1 MLLKKYETRKNGNA
15 IIRKEEEKMSSE
27 LYYNGE
33 IITMEKEG
41 EQVEAVFVENGR
53 IQKVGSLAEVKPF
66 VKKDT
71 KEIDLK
77 GKTML
82 PAFIDAH
89 SHISA
94 FAQSLSYISL
104 ADCKSIVEILE
115 KLKLGKEERKQ
126 EKWIIGVGYDQ
137 NFLKEKRHPTRW
149 ELDSICE
156 EKPLLITHISGH
168 MGVANTKALEM
179 MQITEDS
186 MAPEGGR
193 YGKENGKL
201 NGYLEETAFIENT
214 KYIEAISQE
223 KFLELLDKAQNI
235 YRSYGIKTV
244 QDGLT
249 TEKEFPLLKQMA
261 EEKKWKVDVISYI
274 DIAHASIIE
283 ENKDYLKTY
292 KNHLKIGGYKMILDG
307 SPQGKTAWMTK
318 PYEGEENY
326 RGNPTKTNE
335 EVENAVHKAVEEER
349 QLLAHCNGDAAA
361 EQYIQACQKQPIE
374 KLKKIRP
381 VMIHAQ
387 TVRKDQLEEMKKI
400 GMIPSFF
407 IAHVYYWG
415 DIHLKNLGEDR
426 GSFISPAKSAE
437 ELGLI
442 YTFHQDSPVLPPN
455 MLETIW
461 CAVNRTT
468 KNGVLLGKEEQ
479 ISVYEA
485 LKAVTIWAT
494 YSYFEEEE
502 KGSIR
507 EGKKADFVLLD
518 KNPLKV
524 PKEEIRNI
532 KVIEVI

>member
-1 MLLKKYETRKNGNA
+1 MP
-15 IIRKEEEKMSSE
+15 SE

-41 EQVEAVFVENGR
+41 EQVEAVLVENGR
-53 IQKVGSLAEVKPF
+53 IQKVGYLEEVKAF
-66 VKKDT
+66 AKEDT
-71 KEIDLK
+71 KQIDLK

-104 ADCKSIVEILE
+104 ADCKSIAEVLE
-115 KLKLGKEERKQ
+115 KLKVGKEERKQ
-126 EKWIIGVGYDQ
+126 EKWMIGVGYDQ
-137 NFLKEKRHPTRW
+137 NFLKENRHPTRW
-149 ELDSICE
+149 ELDSVCK

-168 MGVANTKALEM
+168 MGVANTKALES

-186 MAPEGGR
+186 IAPAGGK
-193 YGKENGKL
+193 YGKEKGEL
-201 NGYLEETAFIENT
+201 NGYLEESAFIENT
-214 KYIEAISQE
+214 KYIESISQE
-223 KFLELLDKAQNI
+223 RFLELLEKAQEI

-249 TEKEFPLLKQMA
+249 TNREFSFLKQMA
-261 EEKKWKVDVISYI
+261 EEKRWKVDVVSYI
-274 DIAHASIIE
+274 DIAQASILE
-283 ENKDYLKTY
+283 ENKEYLQTY
-292 KNHLKIGGYKMILDG
+292 KNHFKIGGYKIILDG
-307 SPQGKTAWMTK
+307 SPQGKTAWLTK
-318 PYEGEENY
+318 PYEGEESY
-326 RGNPTKTNE
+326 RGNPAKTEE
-335 EVENAVHKAVEEER
+335 EVEKAVCKAVEEER

-361 EQYIQACQKQPIE
+361 EQYLQACKKQPLE
-374 KLKKIRP
+374 KLRKIRP

-387 TVRKDQLEEMKKI
+387 TVRKDQLQEMKKI

-407 IAHVYYWG
+407 IAHIYYWG
-415 DIHLKNLGEDR
+415 DIHLKNLGKDR
-426 GSFISPAKSAE
+426 ADSISPAKSASN
-437 ELGLI
+437 LGLI

-461 CAVNRTT
+461 CAVNRIT
-468 KNGVLLGKEEQ
+468 KNGVVLGKEER

-485 LKAVTIWAT
+485 LKAVTISAA
-494 YSYFEEEE
+494 YSYGEEEE
-502 KGSIR
+502 KGSIQ

-524 PKEEIRNI
+524 PKEEIKNI
-532 KVIEVI
+532 KVIKVL

>member
-1 MLLKKYETRKNGNA
+1 
-15 IIRKEEEKMSSE
+15 
-27 LYYNGE
+27 
-33 IITMEKEG
+33 
-41 EQVEAVFVENGR
+41 
-53 IQKVGSLAEVKPF
+53 
-66 VKKDT
+66 
-71 KEIDLK
+71 
-77 GKTML
+77 
-82 PAFIDAH
+82 
-89 SHISA
+89 
-94 FAQSLSYISL
+94 
-104 ADCKSIVEILE
+104 
-115 KLKLGKEERKQ
+115 
-126 EKWIIGVGYDQ
+126 
-137 NFLKEKRHPTRW
+137 
-149 ELDSICE
+149 
-156 EKPLLITHISGH
+156 
-168 MGVANTKALEM
+168 
-179 MQITEDS
+179 
-186 MAPEGGR
+186 
-193 YGKENGKL
+193 
-201 NGYLEETAFIENT
+201 
-214 KYIEAISQE
+214 
-223 KFLELLDKAQNI
+223 
-235 YRSYGIKTV
+235 
-244 QDGLT
+244 
-249 TEKEFPLLKQMA
+249 
-261 EEKKWKVDVISYI
+261 
-274 DIAHASIIE
+274 
-283 ENKDYLKTY
+283 
-292 KNHLKIGGYKMILDG
+292 
-307 SPQGKTAWMTK
+307 MTK
-318 PYEGEENY
+318 PYEGEESY

-426 GSFISPAKSAE
+426 ASSISPAKSAE

-485 LKAVTIWAT
+485 LNAVTISAA

-507 EGKKADFVLLD
+507 KGKKADFVLLD

-524 PKEEIRNI
+524 PKEEIKNI